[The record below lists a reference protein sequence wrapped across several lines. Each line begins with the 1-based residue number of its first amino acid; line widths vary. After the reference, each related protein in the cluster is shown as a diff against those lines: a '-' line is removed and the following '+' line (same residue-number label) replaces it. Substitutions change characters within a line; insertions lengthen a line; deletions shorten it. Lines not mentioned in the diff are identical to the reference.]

1 MPIQQ
6 TPATREDPRQRRSR
20 HRLSEAFLSLV
31 SERDYRDI
39 SVVDIC
45 ERAMVHRTTFYAHFE
60 DKDALFRY
68 VLEEEI
74 RLAARSRPEAAAD
87 QGFWGALREELAIAL
102 RFCNGHRAL
111 YLTGMISGGY
121 TEMRAVEDHLS
132 QRIKKI
138 VLDNCP
144 DEPAYM
150 AEMTSRFYTGGLMN
164 VARWW
169 MVNNIPLSEEELL
182 ELMIRLLPRQWVKE

>member
-1 MPIQQ
+1 
-6 TPATREDPRQRRSR
+6 
-20 HRLSEAFLSLV
+20 
-31 SERDYRDI
+31 
-39 SVVDIC
+39 
-45 ERAMVHRTTFYAHFE
+45 
-60 DKDALFRY
+60 
-68 VLEEEI
+68 
-74 RLAARSRPEAAAD
+74 
-87 QGFWGALREELAIAL
+87 
-102 RFCNGHRAL
+102 
-111 YLTGMISGGY
+111 MISGGY